1 MILLV
6 LFYVFIII
14 YYIQIL
20 YYIYAH
26 GLIPDGLLSL
36 SDPLF
41 CISNKA
47 CQYYYYYYYCCES
60 LGLFTTLCETRAV
73 RTVYSLAD

>member
-1 MILLV
+1 MIFLV

-14 YYIQIL
+14 LLYTDFIL
-20 YYIYAH
+20 YIYEH
-26 GLIPDGLLSL
+26 GLIPDSLFSL

-47 CQYYYYYYYCCES
+47 YYYYY
-60 LGLFTTLCETRAV
+60 
-73 RTVYSLAD
+73 

>member
-1 MILLV
+1 MIFLV

-14 YYIQIL
+14 LL
-20 YYIYAH
+20 YKDFRLYMR
-26 GLIPDGLLSL
+26 IPDSLFSL

-47 CQYYYYYYYCCES
+47 YCYNCTQEQ
-60 LGLFTTLCETRAV
+60 LYPV
-73 RTVYSLAD
+73 TVCDTCSDFLLLLAS

>member
-1 MILLV
+1 MHHDIFSPFMYLLQ
-6 LFYVFIII
+6 F

-26 GLIPDGLLSL
+26 GLIPDSLFSL

-47 CQYYYYYYYCCES
+47 YYYYYYYYYHHHQGCQNK
-60 LGLFTTLCETRAV
+60 LATGTFHRLF
-73 RTVYSLAD
+73 